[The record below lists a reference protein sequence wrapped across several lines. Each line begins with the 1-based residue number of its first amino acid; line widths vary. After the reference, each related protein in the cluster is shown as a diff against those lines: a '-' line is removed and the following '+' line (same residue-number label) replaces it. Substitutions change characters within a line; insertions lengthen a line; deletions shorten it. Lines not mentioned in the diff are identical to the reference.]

1 MTQERIQRQIEV
13 LEIVT
18 AEICKSKESAHRF
31 LVEAGIVKER
41 KKRKPSKPSA
51 RKKK

>member
-18 AEICKSKESAHRF
+18 AEICKSKESAHKF
-31 LVEAGIVKER
+31 LVDAGIVKPR
-41 KKRKPSKPSA
+41 KKRKSTKSSA
-51 RKKK
+51 EKKK

>member
-13 LEIVT
+13 LEIVG
-18 AEICKSKESAHRF
+18 AEVCKSKESARQF
-31 LVEAGIVKER
+31 LIEAGIIKPR
-41 KKRKPSKPSA
+41 KKRKPSA